1 MDKSCILLQK
11 YQHNFCFF
19 KVNSPSIKKNKFLI
33 PLVKSSVFLHSKCV
47 NISNFFKPIIDT
59 LERILL
65 SGEKVPAKLIKFIIR
80 LFREFKRDKCLIRAS
95 SLSYTSL
102 LALIPLTALT
112 FSLFTAFDAFEG
124 IKDSVQRSLVNIL
137 IPTRQDEILVF
148 IDQFLDNSKTM
159 GIIGLLLFAITSV
172 MLLSRIS
179 ESFNSIWGSKNEKS
193 FIGKFTSY
201 FSVIV
206 FGTLFIG
213 TSFTLT
219 TPLRNFLDSVP
230 EIQFIIRWLVVL
242 FPSIFIFFTFILMI
256 TAIPEGKVK
265 LKSSFIGAL
274 AGTVMWGI
282 ARIAFTEGA
291 GYVIRMSKL
300 YGSIAVIPIFLFWLY
315 LIWIIIFLSLEIS
328 YVHQHKTGWDKGD
341 TNKKQQPAEI
351 IERGLAVFYLIAN
364 NFDSGNKYYSVSEI
378 SSSLSIS
385 EELIEQ
391 IVDNFISAGLI
402 YKTDETVRKLLPA
415 RSLNKILLKDVMK
428 SIMGIQGLLESDVA
442 VYKTTKSFL
451 SAGYKNI
458 GAVTIED
465 FLNQT

>member
-1 MDKSCILLQK
+1 M
-11 YQHNFCFF
+11 
-19 KVNSPSIKKNKFLI
+19 
-33 PLVKSSVFLHSKCV
+33 
-47 NISNFFKPIIDT
+47 NISNFIKPVIDIVEK
-59 LERILL
+59 LLL
-65 SGEKVPAKLIKFIIR
+65 SGEKVPAKLVKFIIK
-80 LFREFKRDKCLIRAS
+80 LFREFKKDKCLIRAS

-102 LALIPLTALT
+102 LALIPLTALS

-148 IDQFLDNSKTM
+148 IDTFLDNSKTM
-159 GIIGLLLFAITSV
+159 GIIGLLLFAITSI

-219 TPLRNFLDSVP
+219 TPLRRFLDSVP

-274 AGTVMWGI
+274 AGTIMWEI
-282 ARIAFTEGA
+282 ARRAFTEGA

-315 LIWIIIFLSLEIS
+315 LIWIIIFLALEIS
-328 YVHQHKTGWDKGD
+328 YVHQHKTGWDKND
-341 TNKKQQPAEI
+341 SKKTQLPADI
-351 IERGLAVFYLIAN
+351 IEQGLAVFYLIAY
-364 NFDSGNKYYSVSEI
+364 NFDTGDKYHSVSEI
-378 SSSLSIS
+378 STNLSIS
-385 EELIEQ
+385 EEIVEQ
-391 IVDNFISAGLI
+391 IVENFINYGLI
-402 YKTDETVRKLLPA
+402 YKTDETVRKLVPTK
-415 RSLNKILLKDVMK
+415 SLNKILLREVMK
-428 SIMGIQGLLESDVA
+428 SIIGEQGFIESDIRVHN
-442 VYKTTKSFL
+442 TTKTFL
-451 SAGYKNI
+451 SSGYKDM
-458 GAVTIED
+458 GAVSIED
-465 FLNQT
+465 LIRGKI

>member
-1 MDKSCILLQK
+1 M
-11 YQHNFCFF
+11 
-19 KVNSPSIKKNKFLI
+19 
-33 PLVKSSVFLHSKCV
+33 
-47 NISNFFKPIIDT
+47 NISIFFKPIIDT

-65 SGEKVPAKLIKFIIR
+65 SGEKIPAKLMKFIIR

-102 LALIPLTALT
+102 LALIPLTALS
-112 FSLFTAFDAFEG
+112 FSLFTAFDAFKG

-137 IPTRQDEILVF
+137 IPTRQDEILIF
-148 IDQFLDNSKTM
+148 IDKFLDNSKTM
-159 GIIGLLLFAITSV
+159 GIIGLLLFAVTSV

-179 ESFNSIWGSKNEKS
+179 ESFNSIWGSKNEKN

-256 TAIPEGKVK
+256 SAIPVGKVN

-274 AGTVMWGI
+274 AGTVMWDI
-282 ARIAFTEGA
+282 ARRAFTEGA
-291 GYVIRMSKL
+291 GYVIGMSKL

-341 TNKKQQPAEI
+341 SNQKQNLSLR
-351 IERGLAVFYLIAN
+351 IERCLAVFHLIAD
-364 NFDSGNKYYSVSEI
+364 NFDTGKEYYSVSEI
-378 SSSLSIS
+378 SLALSLS
-385 EELIEQ
+385 EELIED
-391 IVDNFISAGLI
+391 IVEIFIQAGFI
-402 YKTDETVRKLLPA
+402 YKTDESVRKLLPS
-415 RSLNKILLKDVMK
+415 RSLSKIMLKDVIK
-428 SIMGIQGLLESDVA
+428 AIVGDQGLLEYDSA
-442 VYKTTKSFL
+442 VFETTKAFL
-451 SAGYKNI
+451 SSGYKSI
-458 GAVTIED
+458 GAITIED
-465 FLNQT
+465 FLKKS

>member
-1 MDKSCILLQK
+1 M
-11 YQHNFCFF
+11 
-19 KVNSPSIKKNKFLI
+19 
-33 PLVKSSVFLHSKCV
+33 
-47 NISNFFKPIIDT
+47 NISNFFKPFIDT
-59 LERILL
+59 LEMILL
-65 SGEKVPAKLIKFIIR
+65 SGEKAPAKLIKFIIR
-80 LFREFKRDKCLIRAS
+80 LFKEFKKDKCLIRAS

-102 LALIPLTALT
+102 LALIPLTALS

-124 IKDSVQRSLVNIL
+124 IKDSVQRSLVTIL

-148 IDQFLDNSKTM
+148 IDTFLDNSKAM

-219 TPLRNFLDSVP
+219 IPLRRFLDSVP
-230 EIQFIIRWLVVL
+230 EIQFIIRWLVVI

-256 TAIPEGKVK
+256 AAIPEGKVK
-265 LKSSFIGAL
+265 FKSSFIGAL
-274 AGTVMWGI
+274 AGSVMWDI
-282 ARIAFTEGA
+282 ARRAFTEGA

-341 TNKKQQPAEI
+341 SNKKQHPSEI
-351 IERGLAVFYLIAN
+351 MERGLAVFHLIAN
-364 NFDSGNKYYSVSEI
+364 NFDTGNNYYSVSEI
-378 SSSLSIS
+378 STKLSIS
-385 EELIEQ
+385 EDLIDQ
-391 IVDNFISAGLI
+391 IVNNFLKAGLV
-402 YKTDETVRKLLPA
+402 YQTDESVRKLLPA
-415 RSLNKILLKDVMK
+415 KSLNKIMLKDVMK
-428 SIMGIQGLLESDVA
+428 AIVGEQGMIETNSS
-442 VYKTTKSFL
+442 VYSTLKSFL
-451 SAGYKNI
+451 SAGYKNM
-458 GAVTIED
+458 GALSIED
-465 FLNQT
+465 FLNKS